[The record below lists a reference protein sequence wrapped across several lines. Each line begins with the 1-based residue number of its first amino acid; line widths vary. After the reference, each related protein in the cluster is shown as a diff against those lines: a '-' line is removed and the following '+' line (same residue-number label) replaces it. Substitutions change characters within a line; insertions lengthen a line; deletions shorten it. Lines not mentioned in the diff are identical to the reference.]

1 MHRIFVVLAMILAF
15 SLQNHAQTKHS
26 TPKIDSLIKAFESA
40 KYDSTRL
47 KVLLN
52 APSRIDEYF
61 YHTTPIYNLY
71 ERGVQLA
78 KRLNDKKSIVSFL
91 VEMAYLQMYAL
102 TDEPQAFK
110 LYSEAL
116 KYAEQEKDFGA
127 CASIVYEMAA
137 ISEHQ
142 NFIEEMY
149 KYLHKSIEYAEKS
162 PVVFTKSYR
171 WLSYMYLEENKIDEA
186 LKAAYKG
193 VNYINS
199 RSASIEFKALMY
211 GYLYVVLKKIPTKK
225 QEAQDCKKKV
235 IELLNQIEKVS
246 DDYYLEDI
254 ATVCYEVEQYP
265 LAIAFANQVFKL
277 SKVDRRVGLWHQLSY
292 KVVADSYERL
302 GQYQKSLE
310 NYKKYSDM
318 YVSFLKGT
326 VSLESGRKV
335 IKAEGERNLLLKQK
349 ELDQEKFYRNLS
361 FAIAAFII
369 VLGSV
374 IFWFYRREQQQKREL
389 TQLNA
394 TKDKLFA
401 ILSHDLRSPVG
412 ALENNVMLTHW
423 GALTQE
429 EFVQATQNLG
439 QEIGQVRTMLDNVL
453 HWSISQLG
461 GMKPHPKT
469 TYLLPIIEAETK
481 LLYASAEAKRIKIT
495 SLIAPQAQLV
505 IDPNHLAI
513 IIRNLL
519 QNAIK
524 FTPAQGEISIK
535 SAEKGKQF
543 QLEIKDTG
551 MGISQER
558 VRKLFTINE
567 NSSQQGTSQE
577 KGTGLGLVL
586 VKELVE
592 ANKGT
597 IEIESEIG
605 KGTTFFITFQQS

>member
-1 MHRIFVVLAMILAF
+1 MHRIFVVLAIILAF

-91 VEMAYLQMYAL
+91 VVMAYLQMYAL
-102 TDEPQAFK
+102 TDEPKAFD
-110 LYSEAL
+110 LYTEAL
-116 KYAEQEKDFGA
+116 KYTEQEKDYRA
-127 CASIVYEMAA
+127 CASIFFEMAA

-149 KYLHKSIEYAEKS
+149 KYLYKSIEYTEKS
-162 PVVFTKSYR
+162 AVIFIKPYR
-171 WLSYMYLEENKIDEA
+171 WLNYMYLEENKINEA
-186 LKAAYKG
+186 LKMGYQG
-193 VNYINS
+193 VKYADD
-199 RSASIEFKALMY
+199 RSASADVKALIY
-211 GYLYVVLKKIPTKK
+211 GVLYMVLKKIPTKK
-225 QEAQDCKKKV
+225 QEAQDCKEKV

-246 DDYYLEDI
+246 DDYYLKDI
-254 ATVCYEVEQYP
+254 ATVCYEVEQYQ

-277 SKVDRRVGLWHQLSY
+277 SKVNKQVVIWHQLSY

-302 GQYQKSLE
+302 GQHQKSLE
-310 NYKKYSDM
+310 NYKKYSDL
-318 YVSFLKGT
+318 YVNFLKST

-335 IKAEGERNLLLKQK
+335 IRAEGERNLLMKQNEVEK
-349 ELDQEKFYRNLS
+349 ERFYRNLS
-361 FAIAAFII
+361 FAIAAF
-369 VLGSV
+369 VLLLGGV
-374 IFWFYRREQQQKREL
+374 VLAFYKREQRQKREL

-412 ALENNVMLTHW
+412 ALENNVMLTNW

-429 EFVQATQNLG
+429 EFVEATQNLG
-439 QEIGQVRTMLDNVL
+439 QEIRQVRTMLDNVL
-453 HWSISQLG
+453 NWSISQLG
-461 GMKPHPKT
+461 GMKPHPKRLSLNEAIQEQLT
-469 TYLLPIIEAETK
+469 LLKPAADAKSIA
-481 LLYASAEAKRIKIT
+481 LLLQIKE
-495 SLIAPQAQLV
+495 SVFVNA
-505 IDPNHLAI
+505 DKNHLAI
-513 IIRNLL
+513 IFRNLL

-524 FTPAQGEISIK
+524 FTHSGGSIDLLHHQDN
-535 SAEKGKQF
+535 AYHYIQV
-543 QLEIKDTG
+543 KDTG
-551 MGISQER
+551 IGMSPHQLAQ
-558 VRKLFTINE
+558 LFQLGE
-567 NSSQQGTSQE
+567 QNSRQGTASE

-592 ANKGT
+592 ANGGMIKA
-597 IEIESEIG
+597 IG
-605 KGTTFFITFQQS
+605 EVNKGTTFIVNFKK

>member
-1 MHRIFVVLAMILAF
+1 MSRILVFLGVILCAL
-15 SLQNHAQTKHS
+15 SSTQAQQKAAAS
-26 TPKIDSLIKAFESA
+26 KIDSLAKHFYSA
-40 KYDSTRL
+40 KTNAS
-47 KVLLN
+47 KIQVMLN
-52 APSRIDEYF
+52 APKRIDAYF
-61 YHTTPIYNLY
+61 EKPDPIIDLY
-71 ERGVQLA
+71 QKALKIA
-78 KRLNDKKSIVSFL
+78 KSRDDKKSIISFL
-91 VEMAYLQMYAL
+91 IEIAHLKMYTVL
-102 TDEPQAFK
+102 DEPQAFS
-110 LYSEAL
+110 LYSQAL
-116 KYAEQEKDFGA
+116 KYAEETNDFA
-127 CASIVYEMAA
+127 LCAQICKEMAT

-142 NFIEEMY
+142 NFKAEMY
-149 KYLHKSIEYAEKS
+149 KYLLKSVEYTEKS
-162 PVVFTKSYR
+162 PIAFLNAYK
-171 WLSYMYLEENKIDEA
+171 WLKYMYLEDNRIDDA
-186 LKAAYKG
+186 LKISNQCIKH
-193 VNYINS
+193 VNE
-199 RSASIEFKALMY
+199 RSASVEQKALAY
-211 GYLYVVLKKIPTKK
+211 GYLYEVLKKIPSKK
-225 QEAQDCKKKV
+225 EEAKTCRKRTVAFLKNVKEESAYDH
-235 IELLNQIEKVS
+235 
-246 DDYYLEDI
+246 LEDI
-254 ATVCYEVEQYP
+254 ATVCYEVEQYE
-265 LAIAFANQVFKL
+265 LAIEFASRIFSRSSVNKHIVLNKML
-277 SKVDRRVGLWHQLSY
+277 CY
-292 KVVADSYERL
+292 KIIADSYERL

-310 NYKKYSDM
+310 NYKKYSEL
-318 YVSFLKGT
+318 YVNFLKST

-335 IKAEGERNLLLKQK
+335 IRAEGERNLLMKQNEVEK
-349 ELDQEKFYRNLS
+349 ERFYRNLS
-361 FAIAAFII
+361 FAIAAF
-369 VLGSV
+369 VLLLGGV
-374 IFWFYRREQQQKREL
+374 VLAFYKREQRQKREL

-412 ALENNVMLTHW
+412 VLENNVMLTHW

-429 EFVQATQNLG
+429 EFVEATQSLG
-439 QEIGQVRTMLDNVL
+439 QEIRQVRTMLDNVL

-461 GMKPHPKT
+461 GMKPNPKT
-469 TYLLPIIEAETK
+469 TYVLPIIEAETK

-505 IDPNHLAI
+505 IDSNHLAI

-535 SAEKGKQF
+535 STEKGKQF

-567 NSSQQGTSQE
+567 KSSQQGTSQE

-597 IEIESEIG
+597 IEIESELG